1 MFLIKIIVLS
11 NFEKIEL
18 VNIVS
23 YHEVIMIDSLDS
35 LYKSFF
41 TIMKLFL
48 DVILLDY
55 HFRVLKFNNYKTVSS
70 VYVIYQKLPF
80 LKKR

>member
-1 MFLIKIIVLS
+1 
-11 NFEKIEL
+11 
-18 VNIVS
+18 
-23 YHEVIMIDSLDS
+23 
-35 LYKSFF
+35 
-41 TIMKLFL
+41 MKLFL